1 MTPERNFES
10 LSFKSFI
17 VYEHST
23 INAELDP
30 NTNIFESILSINTK
44 YFTVKAK

>member
-1 MTPERNFES
+1 MTPERNFEGM
-10 LSFKSFI
+10 SFNSFT

-30 NTNIFESILSINTK
+30 DTNFFEIILSINTK